1 MIFIFFRQ
9 PALLCTGVGG
19 VGVGGVGV
27 SDRHVRTKPKGI
39 GAVVTRDQNAVFWL
53 GALQ

>member
-9 PALLCTGVGG
+9 PAFLCTGVGG
-19 VGVGGVGV
+19 VGVF
-27 SDRHVRTKPKGI
+27 DRHVRTKPKGI